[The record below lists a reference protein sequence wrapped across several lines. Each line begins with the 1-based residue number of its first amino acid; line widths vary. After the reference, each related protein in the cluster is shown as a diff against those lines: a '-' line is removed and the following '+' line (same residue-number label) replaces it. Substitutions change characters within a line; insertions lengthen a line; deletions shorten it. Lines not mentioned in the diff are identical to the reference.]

1 MNWRVKRPLHASLE
15 LMQLRI
21 PAVGLLKLAA
31 RKLLV
36 REHEPKQKER
46 SLFSLPQFI
55 MLFEVAAV
63 S

>member
-1 MNWRVKRPLHASLE
+1 MTLHASLA
-15 LMQLRI
+15 
-21 PAVGLLKLAA
+21 PAVGLFKLAA
-31 RKLLV
+31 QKLFV
-36 REHEPKQKER
+36 REHEPKQRKR

>member
-1 MNWRVKRPLHASLE
+1 MTLYASLA
-15 LMQLRI
+15 
-21 PAVGLLKLAA
+21 PAVGSFKLAA
-31 RKLLV
+31 RKLFV

-55 MLFEVAAV
+55 VLFEVAAV